1 MTTVRE
7 FQGWHHSRIEA
18 LLVDVG
24 ARLSF
29 ESETVVQFHSPRS
42 KAFRLAVLQQLEWNG
57 YAGRFEQ
64 DYDSDFRRLVVRHQ
78 LPAR

>member
-42 KAFRLAVLQQLEWNG
+42 KAFRLAVLQQLE
-57 YAGRFEQ
+57 
-64 DYDSDFRRLVVRHQ
+64 
-78 LPAR
+78 